1 MARIRT
7 VKPEFWQDE
16 TIGELSSNARLLF
29 LACLNISDDE
39 GLLKWNAAFLRS
51 QCFIYDDL
59 SISDIES
66 MMSEITSRG
75 MILEYKDS
83 KQQKHGWFINF
94 RKHQKIDRPQKAKN
108 QIPSLQNKEVR
119 EAYYKRDNGVCHICN
134 KNIEYPEMSGDRS
147 MGLSL
152 DHVKPKNKG
161 GTDEPSNIK
170 IAHFGCNAG
179 KRDTFDEETTNDQ
192 GSFDDGQERKG
203 TGKGKEQGTGK
214 GTFERPSIDD
224 VIKYMTERQW
234 TNPESDAN
242 RWMDYFLT
250 NGFKVTKAK
259 TPMKDWKA
267 AVRNWE
273 KDGSFKKPD
282 YSNIPC
288 QEIANEYDR
297 ILKQTMQVSANPLTD
312 RNKLDITKAWNSSES
327 CQSLEWWSQI
337 FNAIQLKLEP
347 VDQQYRATRYTFDKL
362 VGFEFMTV
370 IKEFI

>member
-7 VKPEFWQDE
+7 IKPEFWTDE
-16 TIGELSSNARLLF
+16 DIASLSEPARLLAIG
-29 LACLNISDDE
+29 LLNQADDE
-39 GLLKWNAAFLRS
+39 GYFKSHPLLLKAAVFPLTEPSVNIHDMIIELTNIGYIACYKGSDGKQYGCVCSFL
-51 QCFIYDDL
+51 
-59 SISDIES
+59 
-66 MMSEITSRG
+66 
-75 MILEYKDS
+75 
-83 KQQKHGWFINF
+83 N
-94 RKHQKIDRPQKAKN
+94 HQKINRPS
-108 QIPSLQNKEVR
+108 PSKIKDLIDFSEHSVSIHEPITVGKE
-119 EAYYKRDNGVCHICN
+119 
-134 KNIEYPEMSGDRS
+134 
-147 MGLSL
+147 
-152 DHVKPKNKG
+152 
-161 GTDEPSNIK
+161 
-170 IAHFGCNAG
+170 
-179 KRDTFDEETTNDQ
+179 Q
-192 GSFDDGQERKG
+192 G

-297 ILKQTMQVSANPLTD
+297 ILKPIMMVSANPLTD
-312 RNKLDITKAWNSSES
+312 RNKSDITKAWNGSGD
-327 CQSLEWWSQI
+327 CQSVEWWSQI
-337 FNAIQLKLEP
+337 FNAIREKLEP
-347 VDQQYRATRYTFDKL
+347 VDQQYRAARYTFDKL